1 MADDKNPLDRANWT
15 PKLRAE
21 MEAMTSTQ
29 RAAVLMLLL
38 GEDQAANIIKY
49 LNPKEVQALGAAM
62 VAAADL
68 SQEAVNVVLDEF
80 VEMLKNQTSLS
91 LGNSDYVEK
100 VMRRALGDDK
110 ANSVLNR
117 IMPGQG
123 TKGLDILSWMDARGI
138 ADMIRT
144 EHPQVIAIILSLLDG
159 VVAAEVLIFL
169 PAEVR
174 PEVIQRVATLDTVQ
188 PAAMAELESIMK
200 QQFS

>member
-80 VEMLKNQTSLS
+80 VEMLKNQTSLNAH
-91 LGNSDYVEK
+91 LFALVGNQKCKNIFPNFY
-100 VMRRALGDDK
+100 DK
-110 ANSVLNR
+110 LPHSRDVDLQILQVSA
-117 IMPGQG
+117 IAPAPCAPG
-123 TKGLDILSWMDARGI
+123 IL
-138 ADMIRT
+138 
-144 EHPQVIAIILSLLDG
+144 
-159 VVAAEVLIFL
+159 
-169 PAEVR
+169 
-174 PEVIQRVATLDTVQ
+174 
-188 PAAMAELESIMK
+188 
-200 QQFS
+200 

>member
-80 VEMLKNQTSLS
+80 VEMLKNQTSLI
-91 LGNSDYVEK
+91 SDFLPK
-100 VMRRALGDDK
+100 
-110 ANSVLNR
+110 SVL
-117 IMPGQG
+117 
-123 TKGLDILSWMDARGI
+123 SESDAFS
-138 ADMIRT
+138 
-144 EHPQVIAIILSLLDG
+144 SLPM
-159 VVAAEVLIFL
+159 EFI
-169 PAEVR
+169 
-174 PEVIQRVATLDTVQ
+174 
-188 PAAMAELESIMK
+188 
-200 QQFS
+200 